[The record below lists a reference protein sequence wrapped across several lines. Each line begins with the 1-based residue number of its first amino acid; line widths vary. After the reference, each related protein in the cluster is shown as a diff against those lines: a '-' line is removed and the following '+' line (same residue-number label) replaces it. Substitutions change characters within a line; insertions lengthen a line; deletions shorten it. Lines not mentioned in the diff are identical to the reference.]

1 MTSTLIVSLLSTLRG
16 LRGCE
21 SAPGGSPTQW
31 VNRGARPRGP
41 DHGRE
46 GSTPRGRWSVFVP
59 SPVVI
64 RVVGLCPRWGVS
76 PQKGSSLVFC
86 GMATMGTSSHSRM
99 VTSEGL

>member
-1 MTSTLIVSLLSTLRG
+1 M
-16 LRGCE
+16 
-21 SAPGGSPTQW
+21 
-31 VNRGARPRGP
+31 NRGARPRGP
-41 DHGRE
+41 DQRGGRE
-46 GSTPRGRWSVFVP
+46 YPPWPVVVIVP
-59 SPVVI
+59 SPGVI